1 MFKMF
6 FKETTGK
13 KVSPFH
19 QNLLEILEKKTTK
32 IKLYEFFTTMI
43 KLRLKREYKVLS
55 FYLKNIGKKRKMS
68 N

>member
-1 MFKMF
+1 MFKML

-32 IKLYEFFTTMI
+32 IKLYKIFTTMI
-43 KLRLKREYKVLS
+43 KLRSKREYTVLA
-55 FYLKNIGKKRKMS
+55 FHLKNIGKKRKTS